1 VVGSGDVL
9 DLVVTCM
16 TNPVSIGG
24 RVTGLLGTG
33 LVLQNNG
40 ADDRPV
46 TAGATSYSFT
56 VPRDEAY
63 AISVRAQP
71 TGPSQVCTLVNAGG
85 TTTNVDITNSDL
97 NCTTTLLPVGGDV
110 TGLVGAGLVLRNSD
124 GTELSVA
131 AGASSYR
138 FDLPS
143 GSAYAFTVKTQPTN
157 PSQTCTL
164 VNDTGTVAASAITN
178 AHVTCVTSSF
188 TVGGAITGLLGTGLV
203 LQNNAGNDLAVVAGA
218 TTFSFPVASGSAYA
232 VSVKTQPTSPSQV
245 CAISNASGTV
255 TTAGWLNGISAS
267 VPGSP

>member
-1 VVGSGDVL
+1 
-9 DLVVTCM
+9 
-16 TNPVSIGG
+16 
-24 RVTGLLGTG
+24 
-33 LVLQNNG
+33 
-40 ADDRPV
+40 
-46 TAGATSYSFT
+46 
-56 VPRDEAY
+56 
-63 AISVRAQP
+63 
-71 TGPSQVCTLVNAGG
+71 
-85 TTTNVDITNSDL
+85 
-97 NCTTTLLPVGGDV
+97 VGGDV

-124 GTELSVA
+124 GTELPVA

-255 TTAGWLNGISAS
+255 TTANVVNVNVVNVVHGDRHQCIWPRRRGCRRISVLRWWCDKCDPDGNRGDQGHHCA
-267 VPGSP
+267 GAGDLDAGQRE